1 MRVAVASKNSV
12 QISIFVEL
20 LEPVFG
26 PITVFGQNEIDNGGF
41 SRSDAHV
48 LFIDYSDGS
57 IMENEVVLEMIDKNE
72 PKIILSEKNL
82 YPLPHDER
90 LAWRNRTVDEVVKL
104 LPDYADEIH
113 HAEATLST
121 NDIWLIGSS
130 SGGPDA
136 LTKLFSN
143 LPRLPISFFI
153 AQHIGSD
160 TGSAALQKVLSDRQ
174 GTWKIE
180 IAADGIPLRPG
191 YAYIVQRETSVS
203 IDGDRL
209 AVKPYVLPN
218 MPSPCINATVRSLRR
233 TITGNLGV
241 VIMTG
246 LGDDGTAALKEIKH
260 KTLMVLA
267 QEGDDCAA
275 RSMPDSAR
283 QANVV
288 DESHTAIGLAR
299 RISKHYGV
307 GML

>member
-26 PITVFGQNEIDNGGF
+26 PITVYGQNEIDNGGI
-41 SRSDAHV
+41 SRSNAHV

-82 YPLPHDER
+82 YPLPQDER
-90 LAWRNRTVDEVVKL
+90 LAWRKRTVDEVIKL
-104 LPDYADEIH
+104 LPHCADEIQR
-113 HAEATLST
+113 AGATVST

-136 LTKLFSN
+136 LTTFFST

-160 TGSAALQKVLSDRQ
+160 SVSVSLQKVMSDRQ
-174 GTWKIE
+174 GNWKIE
-180 IAADGIPLRPG
+180 IASDGMPLRPG
-191 YAYIVQRETSVS
+191 YAYIVQRDTSVS

-209 AVKPYVLPN
+209 AVKPNLLPN
-218 MPSPCINATVRSLRR
+218 QPSPCINATVRSLRR

-246 LGDDGTAALKEIKH
+246 LGNDGTAALKEIKH

-267 QEGDDCAA
+267 QEGDECAA

-288 DESHTAIGLAR
+288 DESHTVIGLAQ
-299 RISKHYGV
+299 RIAKHYGV
-307 GML
+307 GVL